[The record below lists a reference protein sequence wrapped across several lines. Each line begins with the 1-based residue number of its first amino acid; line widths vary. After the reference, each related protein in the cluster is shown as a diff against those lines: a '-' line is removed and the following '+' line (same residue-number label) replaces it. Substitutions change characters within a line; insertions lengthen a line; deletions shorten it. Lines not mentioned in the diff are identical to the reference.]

1 MNKTKTLGTIVA
13 VMLATACGG
22 SEPAAP
28 PPATPTGA
36 QTPSMPP
43 AVATPAP
50 TAETPVTA
58 PAPAPK
64 VATPQETTMALIDAW
79 NAHDADKVAAAY
91 SENGMLRIAPLPDLN
106 GRSAIKAAA
115 ADAFKAFPDFKVA
128 TTRVTMKGN
137 VAAVEWVITGTQ
149 TGDSDSMKLKA
160 TGRKIGLHGAD
171 MVTFDDAGL
180 IKEAHRYF
188 DMPTQMAQLDAK
200 AKAGTFRP
208 VEALPTGAPVV
219 ASVKGTPDEQ
229 KNLDAAN
236 VLYKAIDDHKVDGAL
251 AVTTTD
257 SSMDDFT
264 NPAPFKNQKAMKGFL
279 ESVLKAIPDVT
290 QDKVVQMAAGDLV
303 ITEGYLHG
311 TMKGNMGPMKAT
323 NKPIGMHFID
333 VMQMKDGKMVKGWS
347 YGNSMEMAPPP
358 AK

>member
-13 VMLATACGG
+13 VMLAAACGG
-22 SEPAAP
+22 AEPAAP

-36 QTPSMPP
+36 MTPSMPP
-43 AVATPAP
+43 AVTTPPAP
-50 TAETPVTA
+50 VETPVT
-58 PAPAPK
+58 APAPK
-64 VATPQETTMALIDAW
+64 VATPQETTMALIDGW
-79 NAHDADKVAAAY
+79 NAHDADKVAAVY
-91 SENGMLRIAPLPDLN
+91 SENAVLRIAPLPDVT
-106 GRSAIKAAA
+106 GRNAIKASA
-115 ADAFKAFPDFKVA
+115 ADAFKTFPDFKVVA
-128 TTRVTMKGN
+128 TRVTMKGN

-149 TGDSDSMKLKA
+149 TGDSDAMKLKA
-160 TGRKIGLHGAD
+160 TGRKMGLRGAD
-171 MVTFDDAGL
+171 MVTFDDVGL
-180 IKEAHRYF
+180 IKEAHRYY

-208 VEALPTGAPVV
+208 VEALPTAMPVI

-236 VLYKAIDDHKVDGAL
+236 VLYKAIDDHKVDGVL

-257 SSMDDFT
+257 SWMDDFS
-264 NPAPFKNQKAMKGFL
+264 NPATLKNQKAMKGFL
-279 ESVLKAIPDVT
+279 ESVIKAIPDVT
-290 QDKVVQMAAGDLV
+290 QDRITQIAAGDLV

-333 VMQMKDGKMVKGWS
+333 VMQMKDGKMAKGWS